1 MSKFFASVLMFSIL
15 LLQTNVV
22 WSAKPTTQA
31 QAAAQKK
38 KLEAIQAQI
47 KKLSE
52 DQKLLEQQR
61 AEANKS
67 VREMDSK
74 VAEASKLAR
83 KSQQQLKAQQ
93 SQLQILESEKL
104 ALETKLEK
112 QKKTLA
118 LLIRSAYTVGKSP
131 TLELALAQDKI
142 GDSARAL
149 AYHRYFQAD
158 QKAQLDAI
166 SKQLQ
171 ELAAMTEKV
180 RAQQQQFEQAKLVQ
194 EKNLSALSIQ
204 RKERDQALAKVD
216 SQYRDKKTRL
226 TALGRDEK
234 NLNALLDKL
243 NKLIA
248 QRPQRPVQTT
258 PRGGKKI
265 VGRAPGKVFTNVP
278 MGPMRLPV
286 HGNVLAG
293 FGGSMPDG
301 HRSNGL
307 LIAGTVGSEIRAV
320 AAGRVAYADWLKGY
334 GLLLIVDHGNGWMSL
349 YAFNDS
355 LLKNVGDSVKVN
367 DAVATLG
374 RSGGQASPALYFEL
388 RQNGQPKDP
397 RVWLKP

>member
-1 MSKFFASVLMFSIL
+1 MSKVFAIVLMFMIFA
-15 LLQTNVV
+15 LQSGVV
-22 WSAKPTTQA
+22 WSAKPPTQA

-38 KLEAIQAQI
+38 KLEAVQAQI
-47 KKLSE
+47 KKLSQ
-52 DQKLLEQQR
+52 DQKRLEQQR

-67 VREMDSK
+67 VREMDAK
-74 VAEASKLAR
+74 VAEASKQAR
-83 KSQQQLKAQQ
+83 KSRQQLMAQQ
-93 SQLQILESEKL
+93 SQLQLLESEKRE
-104 ALETKLEK
+104 LETKLEK
-112 QKKTLA
+112 QKRALA
-118 LLIRSAYTVGKSP
+118 ALIRSAYAVGKAP
-131 TLELALAQDKI
+131 TLELVLSQDKI
-142 GDSARAL
+142 SDSSRAL

-158 QKAQLDAI
+158 QKARLDAV
-166 SKQLQ
+166 SRQLQ
-171 ELAAMTEKV
+171 ELSAMTEKV
-180 RAQQQQFEQAKLVQ
+180 RQQQQQFEQAKIAQ
-194 EKNLSALSIQ
+194 EKNLSVLSAQ

-216 SQYRDKKTRL
+216 AQYRDKKTRL
-226 TALGRDEK
+226 NALGRDEK

-243 NKLIA
+243 NKLMA
-248 QRPQRPVQTT
+248 QKPAKTT
-258 PRGGKKI
+258 PRGGKKSSGK
-265 VGRAPGKVFTNVP
+265 VPGKTFANVP

-286 HGNVLAG
+286 EGSVLAG

-307 LIAGTVGSEIRAV
+307 LIAGSVGSEIRAV

-367 DAVATLG
+367 EAVATLG

>member
-1 MSKFFASVLMFSIL
+1 MSKVFAIALVVLAFL
-15 LLQTNVV
+15 LPTNVA

-31 QAAAQKK
+31 QAAAQKR

-61 AEANKS
+61 TEANKS
-67 VREMDSK
+67 VREMDAK
-74 VAEASKLAR
+74 VAEASKQAR
-83 KSQQQLKAQQ
+83 KSQQQLMAQQ
-93 SQLQILESEKL
+93 SQLQMLENEKR
-104 ALETKLEK
+104 ALETRLEK

-118 LLIRSAYTVGKSP
+118 ALIRSAYAVGKS
-131 TLELALAQDKI
+131 TALELILAQDKI
-142 GDSARAL
+142 GDSSRAL
-149 AYHRYFQAD
+149 AYHRYFQED
-158 QKAQLDAI
+158 QKAQIDAI
-166 SKQLQ
+166 SRQLQ
-171 ELAAMTEKV
+171 ELLAMTEKV
-180 RAQQQQFEQAKLVQ
+180 RQQQKQFEQAKVAQ
-194 EKNLSALSIQ
+194 EKNLSALNTQ

-226 TALGRDEK
+226 NALGRDEK

-243 NKLIA
+243 NKLMA
-248 QRPQRPVQTT
+248 QKPVQTA
-258 PRGGKKI
+258 PRGGKKV
-265 VGRAPGKVFTNVP
+265 VGRTPGKIFTNVP

-286 HGNVLAG
+286 QGNVLAG

-374 RSGGQASPALYFEL
+374 RSGGQSSPALYFEL

>member
-1 MSKFFASVLMFSIL
+1 MQRVFAIVVIAML
-15 LLQTNVV
+15 LALQAGAAWPV
-22 WSAKPTTQA
+22 KPTTQA

-38 KLEAIQAQI
+38 KLEAVQAQI
-47 KKLSE
+47 RRLSE
-52 DQKLLEQQR
+52 DQKRLEHQR
-61 AEANKS
+61 AEADKS

-83 KSQQQLKAQQ
+83 KSQQQLLAQQ
-93 SQLQILESEKL
+93 SQLQILESEKR

-112 QKKTLA
+112 QKQTLA
-118 LLIRSAYTVGKSP
+118 ALIRSAYAVGKAP
-131 TLELALAQDKI
+131 TLEIVLSQDKI
-142 GDSARAL
+142 SDSSRAL

-166 SKQLQ
+166 SRQLQ
-171 ELAAMTEKV
+171 ELSAMTEKV
-180 RAQQQQFEQAKLVQ
+180 RQQQQQFEQAKIAQ
-194 EKNLSALSIQ
+194 ERNLSALSAQ

-216 SQYRDKKTRL
+216 AQYRDKKTRL
-226 TALGRDEK
+226 NALGRDEK

-243 NKLIA
+243 QKLMA
-248 QRPQRPVQTT
+248 QRPPQTM
-258 PRGGKKI
+258 PRGGKKPT
-265 VGRAPGKVFTNVP
+265 GKSPGKTFTNVP

-286 HGNVLAG
+286 QGNVLAG

-301 HRSNGL
+301 HRSDGL
-307 LIAGTVGSEIRAV
+307 LISGTVGSEIRAV

-367 DAVATLG
+367 EAVATLG